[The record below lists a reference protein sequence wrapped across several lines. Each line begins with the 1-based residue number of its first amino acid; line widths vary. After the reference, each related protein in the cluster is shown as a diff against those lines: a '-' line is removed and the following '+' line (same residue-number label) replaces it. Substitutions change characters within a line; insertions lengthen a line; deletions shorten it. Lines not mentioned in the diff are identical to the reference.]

1 MDPRRRLI
9 RTLFPLSLALLGAGG
24 CGHLPPG
31 LGLARPAPAPEA
43 PAATASQPAVP
54 GAAPELAEA
63 PRGETPAARRT
74 FAVMAPIPNPP
85 GAGNQAKSGTASN
98 RSVSPSDAGPEAI
111 AAANR
116 HARARSQADGF
127 LGGVQVFAYDPSRIY
142 EVWTAPLRVTVLT
155 LPPGEGVT
163 AVAAGDTVRWQIGET
178 QSGDGTDRRAHV
190 LVKPLE
196 TGLETNL
203 VLTTSRG
210 VYLVQLRSG
219 GPRAFNAAVAWDVSA
234 ALPRPLPGPEA
245 SGSPLAQAV
254 AEPEGPLDARYA
266 VSPTGRR
273 SPPWTPTAVMTDGVR
288 TYLALPPGAGARES
302 PALFAVDP
310 AGRAQMVNYR
320 QRNGLLVVDRVL
332 ERAEL
337 RLGGRKGQVV
347 RIRRRGEGAP

>member
-9 RTLFPLSLALLGAGG
+9 RTLLPLALALVGAGG
-24 CGHLPPG
+24 CAHLPPG
-31 LGLARPAPAPEA
+31 LGLGLGQPAPEA
-43 PAATASQPAVP
+43 PEATATQPAVP
-54 GAAPELAEA
+54 AEAPEFAEA
-63 PRGETPAARRT
+63 PRAETSVARRT

-85 GAGNQAKSGTASN
+85 GPGTQAKPRTVSN
-98 RSVSPSDAGPEAI
+98 RSVSPSNGGPEAI

-178 QSGDGTDRRAHV
+178 QSGDGADRRAHV

-196 TGLETNL
+196 AGLETNL

-210 VYLVQLRSG
+210 VYLLQLRSG
-219 GPRAFNAAVAWDVSA
+219 GPQAFNAAVAWDVSA
-234 ALPRPLPGPEA
+234 ALPRPPPGPEA
-245 SGSPLAQAV
+245 SGPPLAQAV

-288 TYLALPPGAGARES
+288 TYLALAPRAAARES

>member
-9 RTLFPLSLALLGAGG
+9 RTLLPLALVLVGAGG
-24 CGHLPPG
+24 CAHLPLG
-31 LGLARPAPAPEA
+31 LGRAAPAPEA
-43 PAATASQPAVP
+43 PAAMAPQQAVP
-54 GAAPELAEA
+54 AEA
-63 PRGETPAARRT
+63 PERAGAPREETPSARRT

-85 GAGNQAKSGTASN
+85 APGDQARPRTVSY
-98 RSVSPSDAGPEAI
+98 RSVSAFDVGPEAI

-116 HARARSQADGF
+116 HARARSEAGGF

-155 LPPGEGVT
+155 LPPGESVT

-178 QSGDGTDRRAHV
+178 QSGQGADRRAHV

-196 TGLETNL
+196 AGLETNL

-219 GPRAFNAAVAWDVSA
+219 GPQAFNAAVAWDVSA
-234 ALPRPLPGPEA
+234 ALPRPLPGPQA
-245 SGSPLAQAV
+245 SGSPPAQPV
-254 AEPEGPLDARYA
+254 AAPEGPLDARYA

-288 TYLALPPGAGARES
+288 TYLALPPGAGARET

-310 AGRAQMVNYR
+310 AGHAQMVNYR

>member
-9 RTLFPLSLALLGAGG
+9 RTLLPLALALMGAGG
-24 CGHLPPG
+24 CGHLPPS
-31 LGLARPAPAPEA
+31 LSLDRRAPET
-43 PAATASQPAVP
+43 PAATATQPAVL
-54 GAAPELAEA
+54 AEAPELAED
-63 PRGETPAARRT
+63 PRGETPTTRRT

-85 GAGNQAKSGTASN
+85 DLGNQARPGV
-98 RSVSPSDAGPEAI
+98 RPDQSVSPPDAGPEAI

-116 HARARSQADGF
+116 RARTHSQADGF

-155 LPPGEGVT
+155 LPSGEGVT

-178 QSGDGTDRRAHV
+178 QSGDGADRRAHV

-219 GPRAFNAAVAWDVSA
+219 GPQAFNAAVAWDVSA

-245 SGSPLAQAV
+245 AGLSPAQPV
-254 AEPEGPLDARYA
+254 AASEGPLDARYA
-266 VSPTGRR
+266 VSPRGRR

-347 RIRRRGEGAP
+347 RIRRQGEGAP